1 MPDNKLSHYL
11 NYLLFMKKSFTLI
24 LSLLFVFK
32 LSHAQQVKHDSIRI
46 AVEPEYNVA
55 SKTHR
60 FLFGENYRAL
70 WAAPVKLPI
79 FRLEDEK
86 GGLKILQKGGGLQ
99 TMSLRLQDSSGQQW
113 VLRTIQKYP
122 ERGLPP
128 RLRPTVAKDILQ
140 DQVSAAHPFAA
151 LTVPPLAQALGIP
164 HSNPKI
170 VYVQDDPA
178 LGKYSKDF
186 ANKVFLFEEREP
198 LDAEKT
204 DNTEKVQRKLKEDN
218 DNHVD
223 EKTVLRARLLDM
235 LLGDW
240 DRHED
245 QWRWEK
251 IEEKKGN
258 LYQPVPRDR
267 DQVYYRTSGVFP
279 WIVSHQWLKAKF
291 QGYSDEIRDI
301 DGWNFN
307 ARYFDRYFLNQLSED
322 DWREQIAYVQKTL
335 TDSLITA
342 AVKQM
347 PDTIFKLSGPAIV
360 TKMKARR
367 DKLMLQALEYYR
379 FISIYVEVPAS
390 DKNDSFG
397 IDEQKD
403 GNVEVT
409 VKKINKD
416 GDANKITYH
425 RVFKPDVTK
434 EVRLYGFGGSD
445 VFSVT
450 GDTPSPIKV
459 RMLGGNGVD
468 SFYVNKKLNNRSK
481 LYVYDRSD
489 STNVLPSS
497 ADARLRTSKDT
508 GVNNY
513 DKKSFKYD
521 RFEPIILA
529 NYNTDIGILLIG
541 GFSYEKHGFRS
552 EPYSFRE
559 EFLTNYSLSRKS
571 LLFTYVA
578 DFKNAI
584 GNNDIR
590 INALSRGPNNVSNF
604 FGIGN
609 GTPFVNQGS
618 KEITY
623 YRNRYDLVTADVGL
637 YHTYGNWRLNAGVD
651 GQFYNSQAGN
661 NTTRFLKDYDAAHP
675 NKNVFSTKWSVG
687 VVAGAVYD
695 TRNKGTLTTKG
706 VYWNTS
712 LTSMKAV
719 NGSHNAYT
727 QLQSEFSFYLNPD
740 RDSVLIIANRTG
752 GGTYFGNADYFQQ
765 IKLGGPQ
772 TLRGYHTWRFTGRT
786 AVYNNLELRL
796 KVLDFTSYL
805 LPGSVGILG
814 FNDIGR
820 VWSATDSS
828 NAWHDGYG
836 GGIYVIPAQ
845 LVLIQA
851 AVGFSK
857 EGSLPY
863 ISVGF
868 RF

>member
-1 MPDNKLSHYL
+1 
-11 NYLLFMKKSFTLI
+11 MKKSFTLLI
-24 LSLLFVFK
+24 GLFFACAAG
-32 LSHAQQVKHDSIRI
+32 HAQQLKNDSIRI
-46 AVEPEYNVA
+46 AVEPEYNKV

-60 FLFGENYRAL
+60 FWFGENYRAL
-70 WAAPVKLPI
+70 WAQPVKLKV

-86 GGLKILQKGGGLQ
+86 GGLKILQQGGGKQ
-99 TMSLRLQDSSGQQW
+99 TLSLRLQDSSGQQW

-128 RLRPTVAKDILQ
+128 KLRPTVAKDILQ

-151 LTVPPLAQALGIP
+151 LTVPPLAEVLGVP
-164 HSNPKI
+164 HSNPQI
-170 VYVQDDPA
+170 VYVKEDRA
-178 LGKYSKDF
+178 LGKYTKDF

-218 DNHVD
+218 DNRVD
-223 EKTVLRARLLDM
+223 EKTVLKARLLDM
-235 LLGDW
+235 ILGDW

-251 IEEKKGN
+251 KDEGKGN
-258 LYQPVPRDR
+258 VYEPVPRDR
-267 DQVYYRTSGVFP
+267 DQVYYKTSGVFP
-279 WIVSHQWLKAKF
+279 WVVSHQWLKSKF

-322 DWREQIAYVQKTL
+322 DWREQITYVQKTL

-342 AVKQM
+342 AVKKM
-347 PDTIFKLSGPAIV
+347 PDAIFKLSGNAII

-367 DKLMLQALEYYR
+367 DKLMKQALEYYN
-379 FISIYVEVPAS
+379 FISIYVEIPAS
-390 DKNDSFG
+390 DKRDNFTIHEGSAG
-397 IDEQKD
+397 TL
-403 GNVEVT
+403 EVT
-409 VKKINKD
+409 VKKIKKD
-416 GDANKITYH
+416 GELDKTTYH
-425 RVFKPDVTK
+425 RVFKPAVTR
-434 EVRLYGFGGSD
+434 EVRLYGFNGND

-450 GDTPSPIKV
+450 GDTTSPIKV
-459 RMLGGNGVD
+459 RMIGGGGVD
-468 SFYVNKKLNNRSK
+468 SFYVDKKLNNRSK

-489 STNVLPSS
+489 SANVTPPSS
-497 ADARLRTSKDT
+497 QARLRTSIDT

-513 DKKSFKYD
+513 NRTSFKYD

-541 GFSYEKHGFRS
+541 GFSYEKHGFRG
-552 EPYSFRE
+552 EPYSFRQ

-584 GNNDIR
+584 GNNDLR

-604 FGIGN
+604 FGVGN
-609 GTPFVNQGS
+609 GTPFVNEGD
-618 KEITY
+618 KKITY

-637 YHTYGNWRLNAGVD
+637 YHRYGKWVLNAGIG
-651 GQFYNSQAGN
+651 GQFYNSGAAN
-661 NTTRFLKDYDAAHP
+661 NTTRFLNDYNAAHP
-675 NKNVFSTKWSVG
+675 NEDVFSTKWSAG
-687 VVAGAVYD
+687 LVAGATYD
-695 TRNKGTLTTKG
+695 TRNKGFLTTSG
-706 VYWNTS
+706 VYWNTTV
-712 LTSMKAV
+712 TSMKALT
-719 NGSHNAYT
+719 GSHNAYT
-727 QLQSEFSFYLNPD
+727 QIQSEFSFYANPD
-740 RDSVLIIANRTG
+740 KDSVLIIANRTG
-752 GGTYFGNADYFQQ
+752 GGTYFGTADYFQQ
-765 IKLGGPQ
+765 VKLGGPQ
-772 TLRGYHTWRFTGRT
+772 TLRGFHTWRFTGRT
-786 AVYNNLELRL
+786 MLYNNFEVRL

-805 LPGSVGILG
+805 LPGSVGVIG

-836 GGIYVIPAQ
+836 GGIYVVPAE

-863 ISVGF
+863 ISIGF

>member
-1 MPDNKLSHYL
+1 MPENKQIIHH
-11 NYLLFMKKSFTLI
+11 NYHATMKKSFTLLLI
-24 LSLLFVFK
+24 LLLFYTAG
-32 LSHAQQVKHDSIRI
+32 HAQQVKTDSIRI
-46 AVEPEYNVA
+46 AVEPEYNQVGKA
-55 SKTHR
+55 HR
-60 FLFGENYRAL
+60 FWFGDNYRAL
-70 WAAPVKLPI
+70 WAAPVKLRV

-99 TMSLRLQDSSGQQW
+99 TMSLRLQDSTGQQW

-128 RLRPTVAKDILQ
+128 KLRPTVAKDILQ

-164 HSNPKI
+164 HSNPQI
-170 VYVQDDPA
+170 VYVKDDPA
-178 LGKYSKDF
+178 LGKYAKDF

-204 DNTEKVQRKLKEDN
+204 DNTEKVQRKLKDDN
-218 DNHVD
+218 DNRVD
-223 EKTVLRARLLDM
+223 EKTVLKARLLDM

-251 IEEKKGN
+251 IDEKKGSV
-258 LYQPVPRDR
+258 YEPVPRDR
-267 DQVYYRTSGVFP
+267 DQVYYRTAGVFP
-279 WIVSHQWLKAKF
+279 WIVSHQWLKSKF
-291 QGYSDEIRDI
+291 QGYSDEIRDVE
-301 DGWNFN
+301 GWNFN

-322 DWREQIAYVQKTL
+322 DWREQITYVQKTL
-335 TDSLITA
+335 TDSVITA
-342 AVKQM
+342 AVKLM
-347 PDTIFKLSGPAIV
+347 PDTIFKLSGNAII
-360 TKMKARR
+360 KRMKARR
-367 DKLMLQALEYYR
+367 NNLLKQALEYYR
-379 FISIYVEVPAS
+379 FISIYVEIPAT
-390 DKNDSFG
+390 DKRDNFS
-397 IDEQKD
+397 INEQKD
-403 GNVEVT
+403 GELEVT
-409 VKKINKD
+409 VKKIKKD
-416 GDANKITYH
+416 GDIDKTTYH
-425 RVFKPDVTK
+425 RIFKPGVTK
-434 EVRLYGFGGSD
+434 EVRLYGFDGND
-445 VFSVT
+445 VFSVS

-459 RMLGGNGVD
+459 RMIGGAGVD
-468 SFYVNKKLNNRSK
+468 SFYVDKKLNNRSK

-489 STNVLPSS
+489 STNIVPPSS
-497 ADARLRTSKDT
+497 DARIRTSKDT

-513 DKKSFKYD
+513 NKTSFKYD

-541 GFSYEKHGFRS
+541 GFSYEKHGFRG

-609 GTPFVNQGS
+609 GTPFVNEGD
-618 KEITY
+618 KKITY
-623 YRNRYDLVTADVGL
+623 YRNRYDLVTTDVSL
-637 YHTYGNWRLNAGVD
+637 YHRYGNWLLNAGIG
-651 GQFYNSQAGN
+651 GQFYNSQADN
-661 NTTRFLKDYDAAHP
+661 NTSRFLNDYNATHP
-675 NKNVFSTKWSVG
+675 DEDVFSTKWSVG
-687 VVAGAVYD
+687 LVGGAAYD
-695 TRNKGTLTTKG
+695 TRNKGTITSSG
-706 VYWNTS
+706 VYWNTTV
-712 LTSMKAV
+712 TSMKAI

-727 QLQSEFSFYLNPD
+727 QVLSEFSFYLNPD

-772 TLRGYHTWRFTGRT
+772 TLRGYHTWRFTGRSML
-786 AVYNNLELRL
+786 YNNLELRL

-805 LPGSVGILG
+805 LPGSVGIIG

-836 GGIYVIPAQ
+836 GGIYVIPAE

>member
-1 MPDNKLSHYL
+1 
-11 NYLLFMKKSFTLI
+11 MKKSFTLI

-32 LSHAQQVKHDSIRI
+32 IAHAQQVKHDSIRI
-46 AVEPEYNVA
+46 AVEPEYNTA

-60 FLFGENYRAL
+60 VLFGENYRAL
-70 WAAPVKLPI
+70 WSAPVKLPI

-122 ERGLPP
+122 ERGLSP
-128 RLRPTVAKDILQ
+128 RLRATVAKDILQ

-258 LYQPVPRDR
+258 LYEPVPRDR

-291 QGYSDEIRDI
+291 QGYSGEIRDI

-322 DWREQIAYVQKTL
+322 DWHEQISYVQKTL

-347 PDTIFKLSGPAIV
+347 PDTIFKLSGPAIIS
-360 TKMKARR
+360 KMKARR
-367 DKLMLQALEYYR
+367 DKLMHQALEYYR

-390 DKNDSFG
+390 DKNDSFS
-397 IDEQKD
+397 INEQKD
-403 GNVEVT
+403 GDVEVT
-409 VKKINKD
+409 VKKIKKD
-416 GDANKITYH
+416 GDADKITYH
-425 RVFKPDVTK
+425 RVFKPDVTR

-450 GDTPSPIKV
+450 GDSPSPIKV

-468 SFYVNKKLNNRSK
+468 SFYVDKKLNNRGN

-497 ADARLRTSKDT
+497 ADARIRTSKDT

-529 NYNTDIGILLIG
+529 NYNTDIGVLLIG
-541 GFSYEKHGFRS
+541 GFSYEKHGFRG

-609 GTPFVNQGS
+609 GTPFVNEGS

-637 YHTYGNWRLNAGVD
+637 YHTYGNWRLNAGVG

-675 NKNVFSTKWSVG
+675 NEDVFSTKWSVG

-706 VYWNTS
+706 VYWNTT

-727 QLQSEFSFYLNPD
+727 QLQSEFSFYFNPD

>member
-1 MPDNKLSHYL
+1 
-11 NYLLFMKKSFTLI
+11 MKKSFTLI
-24 LSLLFVFK
+24 LSLLFVIS
-32 LSHAQQVKHDSIRI
+32 LSYSQQVKKDSIRI
-46 AVEPEYNVA
+46 AVEPEYNIA

-99 TMSLRLQDSSGQQW
+99 TLSLRLQDSSGQQW

-151 LTVPPLAQALGIP
+151 LTVPPLAQALSIP

-170 VYVQDDPA
+170 VYVQDDPV
-178 LGKYSKDF
+178 LGKYTKDF

-204 DNTEKVQRKLKEDN
+204 DNTEKVQRKLKDDN

-322 DWREQIAYVQKTL
+322 DWREQITYVQKTL
-335 TDSLITA
+335 TDSLINA

-347 PDTIFKLSGPAIV
+347 PDTIFKLSGHAIIA
-360 TKMKARR
+360 KMKARR
-367 DKLMLQALEYYR
+367 DKLMQQAMEYYR

-390 DKNDSFG
+390 DKNDSFS
-397 IDEQKD
+397 INEQKD
-403 GNVEVT
+403 GDVEVT
-409 VKKINKD
+409 VKKIKKD
-416 GDANKITYH
+416 GDADKTTFH

-459 RMLGGNGVD
+459 RMLGGNGID
-468 SFYVNKKLNNRSK
+468 SFYVDKKLNNRGN

-489 STNVLPSS
+489 STNALPSS
-497 ADARLRTSKDT
+497 ADVRLRTSKDT

-541 GFSYEKHGFRS
+541 GFSYEKHGFRG

-637 YHTYGNWRLNAGVD
+637 YHTYGNWRLNAGVG

-675 NKNVFSTKWSVG
+675 NEDVFSTKWSVG

-706 VYWNTS
+706 VYWNTT

-727 QLQSEFSFYLNPD
+727 ELQSEFSFYLNPD

-836 GGIYVIPAQ
+836 GGIYVIPAE